1 MLINRNG
8 IGCYINGAGMISPQK
23 TYDNDAFLPELA
35 RYDNN
40 VLTSVLPNFKDYINP
55 FQMRRL
61 GRLLRMGLAAAA
73 ICLRDAR
80 LKTPDAI
87 ITSTGYGFQE
97 DMGKFLSEILQQDEQ
112 QLTPTYFMQSTHN
125 ALSGLI
131 ALSVKCM
138 GYNTAYAGRGFA
150 FDTALHDAMMLLQE
164 KEAEN
169 VLIGSFDEAYPFQY
183 GEYIRMGYLKRESV
197 NNLQLF
203 ESKTEGALQGE
214 GVAFFMLSD
223 SALPHSWCRLIN
235 LQMIYK
241 PADYG
246 HLSAELINFLRE
258 NDLTPGDVDVVVNGT
273 SGDIVK
279 DQWSLAVGRD
289 FFGHAADVR
298 FKHLTGE
305 YATAASFALWL
316 GAKILKNQAIPEAVL
331 AGAASPRRPFR
342 TVLVCNHFLGR
353 NYSFFLLTND
363 MD

>member
-1 MLINRNG
+1 MLINRTG
-8 IGCYINGAGMISPQK
+8 IDCYINGAGMISPQK
-23 TYDNDAFLPELA
+23 TYDNDEFLSELA
-35 RYDNN
+35 QYDNN
-40 VLTSVLPNFKDYINP
+40 VLTCVLPNFKDYINP

-61 GRLLRMGLAAAA
+61 SRMLRMGLAAAT
-73 ICLRDAR
+73 ICLRDAQ

-97 DMGKFLSEILQQDEQ
+97 DMGKFLTEILQQDEQ

-138 GYNTAYAGRGFA
+138 GYNNTYTGKGFA
-150 FDTALHDAMMLLQE
+150 FETALHDAMMLLQE

-169 VLIGSFDEAYPFQY
+169 VLIGSFDEAYQVLY
-183 GEYIRMGYLKRESV
+183 SEYVRMGYLKRESV

-203 ESKTEGALQGE
+203 ESKTEGTLQGE

-223 SALPHSWCRLIN
+223 SALPHSWCRLRN
-235 LQMIYK
+235 LHMVYK
-241 PADYG
+241 PSDYG
-246 HLSAELINFLRE
+246 SLSAKLIDFLRE
-258 NDLTPGDVDVVVNGT
+258 NDLTPGDVDVFVNGT

-279 DQWSLAVGRD
+279 DQWNIDIQRD
-289 FFGHAADVR
+289 CFGHAAEVR

-305 YATAASFALWL
+305 YATASSFALWL
-316 GAKILKNQAIPEAVL
+316 GAMILKHQEIPEAVL
-331 AGAASPRRPFR
+331 ATSAPPHSPFR

-353 NYSFFLLTND
+353 NYSFFLLTKE
-363 MD
+363 

>member
-1 MLINRNG
+1 MLINRTG
-8 IGCYINGAGMISPQK
+8 IDCYINGAGMISPQK
-23 TYDNDAFLPELA
+23 TYDNDAFLSELTQYA
-35 RYDNN
+35 NN
-40 VLTSVLPNFKDYINP
+40 VLTCVLPNFKDYINP

-61 GRLLRMGLAAAA
+61 SRMLRMGLAAAA

-97 DMGKFLSEILQQDEQ
+97 DMGKFLTEILQQDEQ

-138 GYNTAYAGRGFA
+138 GYNTTYAGRGFA
-150 FDTALHDAMMLLQE
+150 FETALHDAMMLLQE

-169 VLIGSFDEAYPFQY
+169 VLIGSFDEAYPVQHS
-183 GEYIRMGYLKRESV
+183 EYIRMGYLKRERV

-223 SALPHSWCRLIN
+223 SALPHTWCRLRN
-235 LQMIYK
+235 LHMVYK

-246 HLSAELINFLRE
+246 SLSAELIDFLAE
-258 NDLTPGDVDVVVNGT
+258 NDLAPGDVDVLVNGT
-273 SGDIVK
+273 SGDIVR
-279 DQWSLAVGRD
+279 DQWSLAIGRD
-289 FFGHAADVR
+289 CFGHAADVR

-305 YATAASFALWL
+305 YATASSFALWL
-316 GAKILKNQAIPEAVL
+316 GAMILKNQTIPEAVL
-331 AGAASPRRPFR
+331 ANAAPPRRPFR
-342 TVLVCNHFLGR
+342 TVLACNHFLGR
-353 NYSFFLLTND
+353 YYSFFLLTRE
-363 MD
+363 

>member
-1 MLINRNG
+1 MLINRTG

-23 TYDNDAFLPELA
+23 TYDNDEFLSELTQ
-35 RYDNN
+35 YDNN
-40 VLTSVLPNFKDYINP
+40 VLTCVLPNFKDYINP

-61 GRLLRMGLAAAA
+61 SRMLRMGLAAAI

-97 DMGKFLSEILQQDEQ
+97 DMGKFLTEILQQDEQ

-131 ALSVKCM
+131 ALSVKCR
-138 GYNTAYAGRGFA
+138 GYNNTYTGKGFA
-150 FDTALHDAMMLLQE
+150 FETALHDAMMLLQE

-169 VLIGSFDEAYPFQY
+169 VLIGSFDEAYQVLCS
-183 GEYIRMGYLKRESV
+183 EYVRMGYLKRESV

-203 ESKTEGALQGE
+203 GSKTEGTLQGE
-214 GVAFFMLSD
+214 GVAFFLLSD
-223 SALPHSWCRLIN
+223 SALPHSMCRLRN
-235 LQMIYK
+235 LHMVYK

-246 HLSAELINFLRE
+246 SLSAELIGFLRE
-258 NDLTPGDVDVVVNGT
+258 
-273 SGDIVK
+273 SGDIAK
-279 DQWSLAVGRD
+279 DQWNVDIQRD
-289 FFGHAADVR
+289 CFGHAAEVR

-305 YATAASFALWL
+305 YATASSFALWL
-316 GAKILKNQAIPEAVL
+316 GAMILKHQEIPEAVL
-331 AGAASPRRPFR
+331 ATPAPPRSHFR

-353 NYSFFLLTND
+353 NYSFFLLTKE
-363 MD
+363 